1 MSTRTLTMRSI
12 RELYRLK
19 FEAGLSH
26 ERIARALAVS
36 KGVVAKYARLAEAA
50 GLSPAEL
57 LALPEDALLARL
69 RPTRPPPVRHVP
81 PDYAAIH
88 QELKRKGVT
97 LMLLWEEY
105 VAAHPGASTY
115 RYSQFAQRYRD
126 FAARLRRSMRQVH
139 RAGEKLFVDYAGQT
153 VPYGEAGERAQIFV
167 ATLGASS
174 YTFACATPRQT
185 LADWVGAL
193 VRAFEYIGG
202 VTELVVPDNARALI
216 ADPDRYEP
224 QASATLLDF
233 AAHYGTAI
241 LPARLYRPRDK
252 AKVEQ
257 GVLVVERWILA
268 RLRHRRF
275 ASLAEVDHA
284 VGALLPDLNT
294 RPFKRLPGCRSSA
307 YEALDRPALRP
318 LSVSRYELARY
329 WPATVNIDYHVVHEQ
344 HYYSVPHPLVHA
356 KVELRV
362 TTHHVEVLHRGKRV
376 AAHLRSSK
384 RGGYTTLPEHL
395 PAAHRAHLEWS
406 PRRLIRWGESIGP
419 ACAAIVSRILES
431 RPHPEQGY
439 RACLGLL
446 RLAER
451 HGAARLEAASVRA
464 LALGAPSYRCVKAI
478 LTNRLEHAPLAAQTD
493 WAAPEHDHLRGPR
506 YYQ

>member
-1 MSTRTLTMRSI
+1 MRSI

-26 ERIARALAVS
+26 QQIARALAVS

-50 GLSPAEL
+50 GLTPAEL

-69 RPTRPPPVRHVP
+69 RPTRPAPLRHVP
-81 PDYAAIH
+81 PDYATIH

-153 VPYGEAGERAQIFV
+153 VPYGDAGERAQIFV

-174 YTFACATPRQT
+174 YTFACATLRQT

-193 VRAFEYIGG
+193 VRACEYIGG

-241 LPARLYRPRDK
+241 LPARPYRPRDK

-275 ASLAEVDHA
+275 ATLAEVDHA

-318 LSVSRYELARY
+318 LPVTRYELARY
-329 WPATVNIDYHVVHEQ
+329 WPAKVNIDYHVVYEQ

-356 KVELRV
+356 QVELRV
-362 TTHHVEVLHRGKRV
+362 TTHHVEVLHRGQRV
-376 AAHLRSSK
+376 AAHLRSTK
-384 RGGYTTLPEHL
+384 RGGYTTLAEHL
-395 PAAHRAHLEWS
+395 PAAHRKHLEWS
-406 PRRLIRWGESIGP
+406 PRRLIRWGETIGP
-419 ACAAIVSRILES
+419 ACAAIVRRILES

-451 HGAARLEAASVRA
+451 HGTARLEAASVRA
-464 LALGAPSYRCVKAI
+464 LALGAPSYLSVKAI
-478 LTNRLEHAPLAAQTD
+478 LKNRLEHAPLSAQSD

>member
-1 MSTRTLTMRSI
+1 
-12 RELYRLK
+12 
-19 FEAGLSH
+19 
-26 ERIARALAVS
+26 
-36 KGVVAKYARLAEAA
+36 
-50 GLSPAEL
+50 
-57 LALPEDALLARL
+57 
-69 RPTRPPPVRHVP
+69 
-81 PDYAAIH
+81 
-88 QELKRKGVT
+88 
-97 LMLLWEEY
+97 
-105 VAAHPGASTY
+105 
-115 RYSQFAQRYRD
+115 
-126 FAARLRRSMRQVH
+126 VH

-153 VPYGEAGERAQIFV
+153 VPYGDAGERAQIFV

-174 YTFACATPRQT
+174 YTFACATHRQT

-193 VRAFEYIGG
+193 VRAFEYVAG

-241 LPARLYRPRDK
+241 LPARPYRPRDK

-275 ASLAEVDHA
+275 ASLGEVDHA
-284 VGALLPDLNT
+284 VGALLGDLNT
-294 RPFKRLPGCRSSA
+294 RLFKRLPGSRHSA

-318 LSVSRYELARY
+318 LPATRYELARY
-329 WPATVNIDYHVVHEQ
+329 WPAKVNIDYHVVYEQ

-356 KVELRV
+356 QVELRV
-362 TTHHVEVLHRGKRV
+362 TTHHVEVLHRSKRV
-376 AAHLRSSK
+376 AAHLRSTK
-384 RGGYTTLPEHL
+384 RGGYTTLAEHL

-406 PRRLIRWGESIGP
+406 PRRLIRWGETIGP

-446 RLAER
+446 RLAEQ
-451 HGAARLEAASVRA
+451 HGAGRLEAASIRA
-464 LALGAPSYRCVKAI
+464 LALGAPSYRSVKAI
-478 LTNRLEHAPLAAQTD
+478 LTNRLEHAPLSAQSD

>member
-26 ERIARALAVS
+26 ERIARALTIS
-36 KGVVAKYARLAEAA
+36 KGVVAKYVRLAESA
-50 GLSPAEL
+50 GLGAAEL
-57 LALPEDALLARL
+57 LTLPEDELVQRL
-69 RPTRPPPVRHVP
+69 RPARPPPARHVQ
-81 PDYAAIH
+81 PDYAVVH

-97 LMLLWEEY
+97 LMLLWEEHG
-105 VAAHPGASTY
+105 AAHPGASTY

-126 FAARLRRSMRQVH
+126 FVARLRRSMRQIH

-153 VPYGEAGERAQIFV
+153 VPYGDIGGRAQIFV

-185 LADWVGAL
+185 LADWIGSL
-193 VRAFEYIGG
+193 VRAFEYIAG
-202 VTELVVPDNARALI
+202 VPELVVPDNARALI

-224 QASATLLDF
+224 QASATLLDL

-241 LPARLYRPRDK
+241 LPARPYRPKDK

-257 GVLVVERWILA
+257 GVQVVERWILA

-275 ASLAEVDHA
+275 ATVTEVDVA
-284 VGALLPDLNT
+284 VAELLTDLNS
-294 RPFKRLPGCRSSA
+294 RLFKRLPGSRRSA
-307 YEALDRPALRP
+307 YAALDRPALRTLP
-318 LSVSRYELARY
+318 ATRYELARY
-329 WPATVNIDYHVVHEQ
+329 WPAKVNIDYHVVYEY
-344 HYYSVPHPLVHA
+344 HYYSVPHALVHA
-356 KVELRV
+356 EVELRV
-362 TTHHVEVLHRGKRV
+362 TTHHVEVLYRGKRV
-376 AAHLRSSK
+376 AGHLRCAQ
-384 RGGYTTLPEHL
+384 RGGYTTLPDHL

-406 PRRLIRWGESIGP
+406 PRRLIRWGETIGP
-419 ACAAIVSRILES
+419 SCAAVVSRILET

-446 RLAER
+446 RLAEQ
-451 HGAARLEAASVRA
+451 HGPARLEAASSRA
-464 LALGAPSYRCVKAI
+464 LALGAPSYRSVKAI
-478 LTNRLEHAPLAAQTD
+478 LRNKLETAPLNAQVD
-493 WAAPEHDHLRGPR
+493 WMAPDHDHVRGPK

>member
-26 ERIARALAVS
+26 QQIARALQIS

-50 GLSPAEL
+50 GLSRAEL
-57 LALPEDALLARL
+57 LALPEDALVARL
-69 RPTRPPPVRHVP
+69 RPSRLAPVRHVP
-81 PDYAAIH
+81 PDYATVH

-193 VRAFEYIGG
+193 VRAFEYIDGA
-202 VTELVVPDNARALI
+202 TELVVPDNARALI

-224 QASATLLDF
+224 QATATLLDF

-241 LPARLYRPRDK
+241 LPARPYRPRDK

-257 GVLVVERWILA
+257 AVLVVERWILA

-275 ASLAEVDHA
+275 ATLAEVDQA
-284 VGALLPDLNT
+284 VGALLPDLNG
-294 RPFKRLPGCRSSA
+294 RPFKRLPGCRHSVYA
-307 YEALDRPALRP
+307 TLDRPALRP
-318 LSVSRYELARY
+318 LPATRYELARY
-329 WPATVNIDYHVVHEQ
+329 SPATVNIDYHVVHEQ

-376 AAHLRSSK
+376 AAHLRSTK
-384 RGGYTTLPEHL
+384 RGGYTTVPEHL
-395 PAAHRAHLEWS
+395 PVAHRQHLEWS
-406 PRRLIRWGESIGP
+406 PRRLIRWGETIGP

-464 LALGAPSYRCVKAI
+464 LALGAPSYLSVKAI
-478 LTNRLEHAPLAAQTD
+478 LKNRLEHAPLSAQSD